1 MTSGEAETAGEVAID
16 DFYIFQPRREMTT
29 KGERTRR
36 RIVESAAA
44 VFNTRG
50 YFGSSMSDLVQE
62 TGLEKGGIYNHFG
75 SKEELA
81 LEAFE
86 FSTGIMRRRFASALE
101 GREGALERLF
111 VIVDVLGGLAED
123 PPVAG
128 GCPILNTA
136 VESDDTHPVLKERA
150 REAMEGWLRLVG
162 STTKEGVR
170 TGEFRQDADP
180 RETASVVVA
189 TLEGAVMLSKL
200 HNDPAHMKMAVD
212 HLKRH
217 LESLVRPRPAVKE
230 RRA

>member
-1 MTSGEAETAGEVAID
+1 M
-16 DFYIFQPRREMTT
+16 T

-50 YFGSSMSDLVQE
+50 YFGSSMSDLVRE
-62 TGLEKGGIYNHFG
+62 TGLKKGGIYNHFG

-86 FSTGIMRRRFASALE
+86 FSTGITRRRFVSALE

-111 VIVDVLGGLAED
+111 AVVDVLGGLAED

-136 VESDDTHPVLKERA
+136 VESDNAHPILKERA
-150 REAMEGWLRLVG
+150 REAMDGWLRLVG
-162 STTKEGVR
+162 SIMKEGIR
-170 TGEFRQDADP
+170 TGELRPDAAP

-189 TLEGAVMLSKL
+189 TLEGAVMLSRL
-200 HNDPAHMKMAVD
+200 HNDPAHMRRAVD

-217 LESLVRPRPAVKE
+217 LESLARPRTVEE
-230 RRA
+230 RGA